1 MKDSRIT
8 GKERLEHIM
17 QAINEIETFTKG
29 ETRES
34 YLNDVVL
41 INATLFQFA
50 VIGEAIIYIE
60 NDILEKYAYSWH
72 KVRSFRNFILHEY
85 HAIEYRI
92 VWEAIKKDL
101 PELKKITEE
110 ILTNEYLQ

>member
-1 MKDSRIT
+1 MRDSRIT
-8 GKERLEHIM
+8 GKERLEHII
-17 QAINEIETFTKG
+17 QAINEIETFTKD

-50 VIGEAIIYIE
+50 VIGEAIIYVE
-60 NDILEKYAYSWH
+60 NDILEKYAYPWH

-101 PELKKITEE
+101 PELKIVIQTMLKEE
-110 ILTNEYLQ
+110 F